1 MIRIRESELSHGLA
15 FLTVDGERDL
25 VCDLPL
31 RPDTNQGGYGAFW
44 FRDTVS
50 TLTPPYYK
58 WLDIID
64 GTVLWYFTR
73 IKANVGYTGAT
84 IGYYISISD
93 SQDAGWQEAGAG
105 NTNIQAFFR
114 RNSHAANY
122 SYNVPIGTSE
132 CVAARFSPKQGT
144 TFRNGYFYNNFTII
158 TGYQPYPYVRCM
170 AACASAVTHCFAVWN
185 RQLSDHELARV
196 TRNPYELI
204 TEDLYPVVSQ
214 VSLRHIPPHLL
225 HMFYA

>member
-25 VCDLPL
+25 VHDLPL
-31 RPDTNQGGYGAFW
+31 RPDKNQGGYGAFW
-44 FRDTVS
+44 FRETVS
-50 TLTPPYYK
+50 MLIQPYYK

-64 GTVLWYFTR
+64 GTILWYFTR
-73 IKANVGYTGAT
+73 IKANVGYTGAG
-84 IGYYISISD
+84 IGYYISGSD
-93 SQDAGWQEAGAG
+93 TQTAGWQEAGAG
-105 NTNIQAFFR
+105 NTRIQALFR
-114 RNSHAANY
+114 RNSYSANY
-122 SYNVPIGTSE
+122 TYNVPIGTSE
-132 CVAARFSPKQGT
+132 CVAARFSPTQAT
-144 TFRNGYFYNNFTII
+144 TFRNGYFYNDFTII
-158 TGYQPYPYVRCM
+158 NGFQPYPYVTCNADTPSVM
-170 AACASAVTHCFAVWN
+170 THCFAVWN

-225 HMFYA
+225 QMFCT